1 MFENFKIISAG
12 AGSGKTFRLTAELVG
27 LLASGEVRPSGI
39 IATTFT
45 RKAAAELQERLRV
58 KLLSANMPAEADAL
72 SNSLIGTV
80 HGLGLKLLRRFA
92 FEAGVSPLV
101 DILPEGDEQLIFN
114 QSLSASLSMEL
125 IEEMDL
131 LCDRLGY
138 NAKPASFDWRRELRS
153 IADLAR
159 ANDISLEGLADSCQ
173 KSAAAY
179 RQLLPPVDPSLT
191 IESAHR
197 RLAALLRETIEAL
210 TDSKDSTKK
219 SADVVST
226 LRALLREYELR
237 QELFWHQWA
246 RIAKLEPSV
255 KSADLIADLVA
266 FANRHEEMEAFQGDV
281 FRFAELLFQMAID
294 ALREYAAY
302 KHRRGLIDYT
312 DMEVLV
318 NRLLDQQEVSLVLA
332 DELDL
337 LMVDEFQDT
346 SPIQLS
352 IFLKLSRLAKNSIWV
367 GDPKQ
372 SIYGFRGA
380 EPALMQAIVEA
391 TGGIRPENIQTDS
404 WRSRTDLV
412 LAANAIFTKAFAQL
426 PAEQVA
432 LNPRRQDAA
441 GPGRALMHWHFT
453 KEDGGKRAPAAAW
466 TYERIAQAV
475 SDWLAEGPL
484 VEDRN
489 SKVLRRALPG
499 DVAILCRNNS
509 NCEKMAAALHK
520 AGLQAALPRKGLLS
534 TPEACLVLA
543 CLKYLL
549 NEEDSLSNAE
559 IQLLAARK
567 PLQEIVNDRLS
578 YLEKV
583 EGQGRYPSLRWGE
596 EDPFIGR
603 LNALRPLTGQLSS
616 AELLHRVWKD
626 LALEQIV
633 LGWGQASQRLAN
645 VDQLR
650 RLALDY
656 EVSCNQMQSA
666 ASLGGFLLWLGQRA
680 RRAEDAQGAGE
691 SPQAV
696 NVLTYHKSKGLEWPA
711 VIACDLESA
720 LKAEVWGLELITENE
735 TPQLDNILA
744 NRWIR
749 YWAFP
754 YESTMRA
761 TPLQQR
767 VDESHW
773 KALKKKQA
781 LEEEARLLYVG
792 LTRARDYQIFPT
804 STADTKWFNRVFNQG
819 DETIPVLDPL
829 TDETPWDWA
838 GNFLSKHTKT
848 WVVGEGETTAATL
861 PAEQPFFPEKG
872 SGSKSYDEYRMDPEV
887 CAEKYGRTFYAGQA
901 VAYGKPLGAVPSVD
915 IGVWLRLINQWLIAD
930 DVLLEE
936 SERTALANAMIDR
949 YRLLSAEPPPPE
961 IDAAALCLL
970 SLQWQQWL
978 GAQKALSVERR
989 LPLAYPKDGQLFTA
1003 VIDWVVTLPEG
1014 RMIILDAAFAAEQ
1027 TEQHARDWGAW
1038 LSLAGEALQAA
1049 SPGKIIGYRVHF
1061 PWRASV
1067 VEVRAGTAN

>member
-1 MFENFKIISAG
+1 MFDNFKIISAG
-12 AGSGKTFRLTAELVG
+12 AGSGKTFRLTSELVG
-27 LLASGEVRPSGI
+27 LLASRKVRPAGI

-58 KLLSANMPAEADAL
+58 RLLAANMPEEADEL

-125 IEEMDL
+125 IEEMEL

-138 NAKPASFDWRRELRS
+138 NNSSSRFDWRRELRS
-153 IADLAR
+153 VADLAR
-159 ANDISLEGLADSCQ
+159 ANDISLEGLSASAQ
-173 KSAAAY
+173 KSVETY
-179 RQLLPPVDPSLT
+179 RELLPPVDPSLT
-191 IESAHR
+191 AEVAYR
-197 RLAALLRETIEAL
+197 QLAALLRDSIDAL
-210 TDSKDSTKK
+210 ANGKDATKK
-219 SADVVST
+219 TADVLSQ
-226 LRALLREYELR
+226 LRTVLREYELR

-255 KSADLIADLVA
+255 KSAGLIEELVA
-266 FANRHEEMEAFQGDV
+266 FAGRHEEMGAFQNDV
-281 FRFAELLFQMAID
+281 FRFSQLLFQMTID

-318 NRLLDQQEVSLVLA
+318 NRLLDQPAVRAVLA
-332 DELDL
+332 EELDL

-380 EPALMQAIVEA
+380 EPALMQAIVAA
-391 TGGIRPENIQTDS
+391 TGGIKPENIQTDS
-404 WRSRTDLV
+404 WRSRSDLV
-412 LAANAIFTKAFAQL
+412 LAANSIFTKAFSQL
-426 PAEQVA
+426 PPEQVA
-432 LNPRRQDAA
+432 LNPRREDAE
-441 GPGRALMHWHFT
+441 GQGRALLHWHFT
-453 KEDGGKRAPAAAW
+453 KVDGGKRAPAAAW
-466 TYERIAQAV
+466 KYDRIAEAV
-475 SDWLAEGPL
+475 SEWLSNGPL
-484 VEDRN
+484 VVDRD
-489 SKVLRRALPG
+489 SKHLRKALPG

-509 NCEKMAAALHK
+509 NCENMAAALHK
-520 AGLQAALPRKGLLS
+520 AGLQAALPRKGLLA

-559 IQLLAARK
+559 IQLLASRK
-567 PLQEIVNDRLS
+567 PLQEIVNERLK

-596 EDPFIGR
+596 EDSFIGR

-691 SPQAV
+691 SAQAV

-711 VIACDLESA
+711 VIACDLENA
-720 LKAEVWGLELITENE
+720 LKADVWGLELVTENE

-754 YESTMRA
+754 YDAPMRSTQ
-761 TPLQQR
+761 LQKR

-773 KALKKKQA
+773 KAIKKKQA

-804 STADTKWFNRVFNQG
+804 TSADTKWLNRVFNQG
-819 DETIPVLDPL
+819 DESIPVLDPF
-829 TDETPWDWA
+829 TNETPWDWA
-838 GNFLSKHTKT
+838 GVFLSKDSKT
-848 WVVGEGETTAATL
+848 WEVAEEETEAVTQSV
-861 PAEQPFFPEKG
+861 EIPFFPEVSAGRKPHE
-872 SGSKSYDEYRMDPEV
+872 EYRIDPAAY
-887 CAEKYGRTFYAGQA
+887 AEKYGRTFYAARTISYGQ
-901 VAYGKPLGAVPSVD
+901 PLGNIPDLDVG
-915 IGVWLRLINQWLIAD
+915 IWLKLINQWLIAD
-930 DVLLEE
+930 DVLLDAA
-936 SERTALANAMIDR
+936 ERMSIANGMIDR
-949 YRLLSAEPPPPE
+949 YRLLSTEPPPVG
-961 IDAAALCLL
+961 IDADALCRL
-970 SLQWQQWL
+970 STQWQQWL
-978 GAQKALSVERR
+978 GTQRALSVERR
-989 LPLAYPKDGQLFTA
+989 LPLSFPKGGQLFTD

-1014 RMIILDAAFAAEQ
+1014 LMIILDAAFVGGLI
-1027 TEQHARDWGAW
+1027 EQHAKDLGPR
-1038 LSLAGEALQAA
+1038 LSLAGEALQGAGV
-1049 SPGKIIGYRVHF
+1049 GKVVSCWVHF
-1061 PWRASV
+1061 PWLTSV
-1067 VEVRAGTAN
+1067 VEVRAEAAN

>member
-1 MFENFKIISAG
+1 MYDNFKIISAG
-12 AGSGKTFRLTAELVG
+12 AGSGKTFRLTSELVG
-27 LLASGEVRPSGI
+27 LLASGQVRPSGI

-58 KLLSANMPAEADAL
+58 RLLAANMPQAADAL

-80 HGLGLKLLRRFA
+80 HGLGIKLLRRFA

-138 NAKPASFDWRRELRS
+138 NAKGGSFDWRRELRA

-159 ANDISLEGLADSCQ
+159 ANDISLEGLSVSCQ
-173 KSAAAY
+173 KSAETY
-179 RQLLPPVDPSLT
+179 RQLLPAVDPSLT
-191 IESAHR
+191 VEVAHR
-197 RLAALLRETIEAL
+197 RLATLLRESIEAL
-210 TDSKDSTKK
+210 AESKDATKK
-219 SADVVST
+219 TADVLSL
-226 LRALLREYELR
+226 LRASLREYELR

-255 KSADLIADLVA
+255 KSAGLVEDLVA
-266 FANRHEEMEAFQGDV
+266 FANRHEEMGAFQEDI
-281 FRFAELLFQMAID
+281 FRFAYLLFQMAID
-294 ALREYAAY
+294 ALREYASY

-318 NRLLDQQEVSLVLA
+318 NRLLDREEVRAVLK

-352 IFLKLSRLAKNSIWV
+352 IFLKLSRLAKNSVWV

-404 WRSRTDLV
+404 WRSRSDLV
-412 LAANAIFTKAFAQL
+412 LAANAIFTKAFSSL
-426 PAEQVA
+426 PADQVA
-432 LNPRRQDAA
+432 LNPRRQDAT
-441 GPGRALMHWHFT
+441 GQGRALVHWHFT

-466 TYERIAQAV
+466 TYERVAQAIAE
-475 SDWLAEGPL
+475 WLNDGPL
-484 VEDRN
+484 VEDRDT
-489 SKVLRRALPG
+489 KKLRRAVPG
-499 DVAILCRNNS
+499 DIAILCRNNS
-509 NCEKMAAALHK
+509 NCEKMAAALHT

-567 PLQEIVNDRLS
+567 PLQEIVDDRLS

-583 EGQGRYPSLRWGE
+583 EGQGRYPSLRWAE
-596 EDPFIGR
+596 EDPFIAR

-633 LGWGQASQRLAN
+633 LAWGQASQRLAN
-645 VDQLR
+645 IDQLR

-711 VIACDLESA
+711 VIACDLDSA
-720 LKAEVWGLELITENE
+720 LKAEVWGLELIAENE
-735 TPQLDNILA
+735 TPQLHDILA

-749 YWAFP
+749 YWTFP
-754 YESTMRA
+754 YDTYMRG

-773 KALKKKQA
+773 KVLKKKQA

-804 STADTKWFNRVFNQG
+804 STADTKWLNRVFNQG
-819 DETIPVLDPL
+819 DESIPVLDPL

-838 GNFLSKHTKT
+838 GCFLSKDTKNR
-848 WVVGEGETTAATL
+848 VAAAEEVAGAPL
-861 PAEQPFFPEKG
+861 PAELPFFPEAG
-872 SGSKSYDEYRMDPEV
+872 SGTLSHDEYRLDPV
-887 CAEKYGRTFYAGQA
+887 GYAEKYGRTFYTAQV
-901 VAYGKPLGAVPSVD
+901 VAYGQPLGGMPLVE
-915 IGVWLRLINQWLIAD
+915 IGVWLKLINQWLMAD
-930 DVLLEE
+930 DVLLEV
-936 SERTALANAMIDR
+936 SERMDLADAMIER

-961 IDAAALCLL
+961 VDAAALCRL
-970 SLQWQQWL
+970 SMQWQQWL
-978 GAQKALSVERR
+978 GAQGALSVERR
-989 LPLAYPKDGQLFTA
+989 LPLVYPKGGQLFSA
-1003 VIDWVVTLPEG
+1003 VIDWVITLPEG
-1014 RMIILDAAFAAEQ
+1014 RLIILDATVIGDQIEQ
-1027 TEQHARDWGAW
+1027 NARDLGAW

-1049 SPGKIIGYRVHF
+1049 SPGKIVGYRVHF

-1067 VEVRAGTAN
+1067 VEVRTGTTN

>member
-27 LLASGEVRPSGI
+27 LLASGQVRASGI

-114 QSLSASLSMEL
+114 QSLSASLSMEV

-138 NAKPASFDWRRELRS
+138 NSKSGSFDWRRELRS
-153 IADLAR
+153 VADLAR
-159 ANDISLEGLADSCQ
+159 ANDISLEGLSVSCQ
-173 KSAAAY
+173 KSAEAY

-191 IESAHR
+191 VEAAHL
-197 RLAALLRETIEAL
+197 RLAALLREAIEAL
-210 TDSKDSTKK
+210 VESKDATKK
-219 SADVVST
+219 TADVVSM
-226 LRALLREYELR
+226 LRASLREYELR
-237 QELFWHQWA
+237 HELFWHQWA

-255 KSADLIADLVA
+255 KSAGLIEELVA
-266 FANRHEEMEAFQGDV
+266 FANRHEEIGAFQHDV

-294 ALREYAAY
+294 ALREYATY

-318 NRLLDQQEVSLVLA
+318 NQLLDRQEVREVLA

-404 WRSRTDLV
+404 WRSRSDLV
-412 LAANAIFTKAFAQL
+412 LAANAIFTRAFAQL

-441 GPGRALMHWHFT
+441 GLGRALVHWHFS

-466 TYERIAQAV
+466 TYQRIAQAV
-475 SDWLAEGPL
+475 SEWLNDGPL
-484 VEDRN
+484 VEDRD
-489 SKVLRRALPG
+489 SKMLRRALPG

-559 IQLLAARK
+559 IQLLAARR
-567 PLQEIVNDRLS
+567 PLQEIVNDRLD

-616 AELLHRVWKD
+616 AELLHRVWKE
-626 LALEQIV
+626 LGLEQIV
-633 LGWGQASQRLAN
+633 LGWGQAPQRLAN

-680 RRAEDAQGAGE
+680 RRSEDAQGAGE

-711 VIACDLESA
+711 VVACDLDSS
-720 LKAEVWGLELITENE
+720 LKAEVWGLELIAENQM
-735 TPQLDNILA
+735 PQLDNILA

-754 YESTMRA
+754 YDAHVRG

-767 VDESHW
+767 VEESHW
-773 KALKKKQA
+773 KVLKKKQA

-792 LTRARDYQIFPT
+792 LTRARDYQFFPT
-804 STADTKWFNRVFNQG
+804 STADTKWLNRVFNQG

-829 TDETPWDWA
+829 TDETPWDWDA
-838 GNFLSKHTKT
+838 NPLFKDTKV
-848 WVVGEGETTAATL
+848 WVVGEEETMGEMLAADV
-861 PAEQPFFPEKG
+861 PFFPETSVGTKVH
-872 SGSKSYDEYRMDPEV
+872 DEYRIDPAV
-887 CAEKYGRTFYAGQA
+887 YAEKYGRIFYAAQA
-901 VAYGKPLGAVPSVD
+901 VTYGQPLGNVPSVD
-915 IGVWLRLINQWLIAD
+915 IGQWLKLINQWLIAD
-930 DVLLEE
+930 DVLLDV
-936 SERTALANAMIDR
+936 SERMGLADAMINR
-949 YRLLSAEPPPPE
+949 YQLLSAEPPPPE
-961 IDAAALCLL
+961 IDAAALCRL
-970 SLQWQQWL
+970 SMQWQQWL
-978 GAQKALSVERR
+978 GTQRALSVERR
-989 LPLAYPKDGQLFTA
+989 LPLVYPKGGQLFTA
-1003 VIDWVVTLPEG
+1003 VVDWVVMLPEG
-1014 RMIILDAAFAAEQ
+1014 RLIVMDAAFAAEQ
-1027 TEQHARDWGAW
+1027 LEQHARDWGAW
-1038 LSLAGEALQAA
+1038 LALAGEALQAA
-1049 SPGKIIGYRVHF
+1049 SPGKIVGYWVHF

-1067 VEVRAGTAN
+1067 VEVRTGAAS

>member
-1 MFENFKIISAG
+1 MFDNFKIISAG
-12 AGSGKTFRLTAELVG
+12 AGSGKTFRLTSELVG
-27 LLASGEVRPSGI
+27 LLASRKVRPAGI

-58 KLLSANMPAEADAL
+58 RLLAANMPEEADEL

-125 IEEMDL
+125 IEEMEL

-138 NAKPASFDWRRELRS
+138 NNSSSRFDWRRELRS
-153 IADLAR
+153 VADLAR
-159 ANDISLEGLADSCQ
+159 ANDISLEGLSASAQ
-173 KSAAAY
+173 KSVETY
-179 RQLLPPVDPSLT
+179 RELLPPVDPSLT
-191 IESAHR
+191 AEVAYR
-197 RLAALLRETIEAL
+197 QLVALLRDSIDAL
-210 TDSKDSTKK
+210 ANSKDATKK
-219 SADVVST
+219 TADVLSQ
-226 LRALLREYELR
+226 LRTVLREYELR

-255 KSADLIADLVA
+255 KSAGLIEELIA
-266 FANRHEEMEAFQGDV
+266 FAGRHEEMGAFQNDV
-281 FRFAELLFQMAID
+281 FRFSQLLFQMTID

-318 NRLLDQQEVSLVLA
+318 NRLLDQPAVRAVLA
-332 DELDL
+332 EELDL

-380 EPALMQAIVEA
+380 EPALMQAIVAA
-391 TGGIRPENIQTDS
+391 TGGIKPENIQTDS
-404 WRSRTDLV
+404 WRSRSDLV
-412 LAANAIFTKAFAQL
+412 LAANSIFTKAFPQL
-426 PAEQVA
+426 PPEQVA
-432 LNPRRQDAA
+432 LNPRREDAE
-441 GPGRALMHWHFT
+441 GQGRALLHWHFT
-453 KEDGGKRAPAAAW
+453 KVDGGKRAPAAAW
-466 TYERIAQAV
+466 KYDRIAEAV
-475 SDWLAEGPL
+475 SEWLSNGPL
-484 VEDRN
+484 VVDRD
-489 SKVLRRALPG
+489 SKHLRKALPG

-509 NCEKMAAALHK
+509 NCENMAAALHK
-520 AGLQAALPRKGLLS
+520 AGLQAALPRKGLLA

-559 IQLLAARK
+559 IQLLASRK
-567 PLQEIVNDRLS
+567 PLQEIVNERLK

-583 EGQGRYPSLRWGE
+583 EDQGRYPSLRWGE
-596 EDPFIGR
+596 EDSFIGR

-691 SPQAV
+691 SAQAV

-711 VIACDLESA
+711 VIACDLENA
-720 LKAEVWGLELITENE
+720 LKADVWGLELVTENE

-754 YESTMRA
+754 YDAPMRA
-761 TPLQQR
+761 TQLQKR

-773 KALKKKQA
+773 KAIKKKQA

-804 STADTKWFNRVFNQG
+804 TSADTKWLNRVFNQG
-819 DETIPVLDPL
+819 DESIPVLDPF
-829 TDETPWDWA
+829 TNETPWDWA
-838 GNFLSKHTKT
+838 GVFLSKDSKT
-848 WVVGEGETTAATL
+848 WEVAEEEMAAVTQSV
-861 PAEQPFFPEKG
+861 EIPFFPEVSVGQKPHE
-872 SGSKSYDEYRMDPEV
+872 EYRIDPATY
-887 CAEKYGRTFYAGQA
+887 AERYGRTFYAVRTISYGQ
-901 VAYGKPLGAVPSVD
+901 PLGNIPDLDVG
-915 IGVWLRLINQWLIAD
+915 IWLKLINQWLIAD
-930 DVLLEE
+930 DVLLDAA
-936 SERTALANAMIDR
+936 ERMSIANGMIDR
-949 YRLLSAEPPPPE
+949 YRLLSTEPPPVG
-961 IDAAALCLL
+961 IDADALCRL
-970 SLQWQQWL
+970 STQWQQWL
-978 GAQKALSVERR
+978 GTQRALSVERR
-989 LPLAYPKDGQLFTA
+989 LPLSFPKGGQLFTD

-1014 RMIILDAAFAAEQ
+1014 LMIILDAAFVGGLI
-1027 TEQHARDWGAW
+1027 EQHAKDLGPK
-1038 LSLAGEALQAA
+1038 LSLAGEALQGAGV
-1049 SPGKIIGYRVHF
+1049 GKVVSCWVHF
-1061 PWRASV
+1061 PWLSSV
-1067 VEVRAGTAN
+1067 VEVRAEAAN